1 MYKSAN
7 ELLLSKESTTALAW
21 VGKVM
26 DDLTPRQQLILGLVI
41 RDYISAAQPVGS
53 KTIQEYGLG
62 VSSATIRNEMAVLE
76 EQGYL
81 THPHTS
87 AGRVPTERGYRY
99 FVERLMRES
108 HLPVD
113 EQRTIRHQFHQVGV
127 DLEQWMRLAASVLA
141 RTAQSA
147 AVVTSLKTDQCRLK
161 HLELISI
168 RDALAMLIV
177 VLEGGIV
184 RQHILNLDEPISQD
198 TLTQAANRLNDL
210 CVGGSVQ
217 RVRSCLRQVGAFE
230 QQVLQIV
237 VQVMKHVDDQAGLH
251 LYRDGLLNILHQPE
265 FSVPESARNVVHL
278 FEDRT
283 LLENL
288 LTEMLEVGGVQVI
301 IGGEGRWNELRECS
315 LVVSPYGVS
324 GEATGALGV
333 MGPMRM
339 PYSRAI
345 STVRYVAGLLSDL
358 FRDLYD
364 GIEELSKLEDWER
377 G

>member
-1 MYKSAN
+1 
-7 ELLLSKESTTALAW
+7 
-21 VGKVM
+21 M
-26 DDLTPRQQLILGLVI
+26 DDLTSRQQLILGLVI
-41 RDYISAAQPVGS
+41 RDYIGTARPVGS
-53 KTIQEYGLG
+53 STIQNYGLG

-76 EQGYL
+76 DRGYL
-81 THPHTS
+81 VQPHTS
-87 AGRVPTERGYRY
+87 AGRVPTDLGYRY
-99 FVERLMRES
+99 FVERLMSES

-113 EQRTIRHQFHQVGV
+113 DQRMIRHQFHQVGV

-147 AVVTSLKTDQCRLK
+147 AVVTSLKTEQCRLR

-168 RDALAMLIV
+168 RENLAMLII

-184 RQHILNLDEPISQD
+184 QQQVLSLEESMNQD
-198 TLTQAANRLNDL
+198 TLSQIANRLNDL

-217 RVRSCLRQVGAFE
+217 RIYTCIRQVGALE
-230 QQVLQIV
+230 QRVLNAVI
-237 VQVMKHVDDQAGLH
+237 QVMKRVDDEAGLH
-251 LYRDGLLNILHQPE
+251 LYRDGLINMLYQPE
-265 FSVPESARNVVHL
+265 FSLPDSARNVVHL

-283 LLENL
+283 LLEDL

-301 IGGEGRWNELRECS
+301 IGGEGRWDELRDCS

-358 FRDLYD
+358 FRDLY
-364 GIEELSKLEDWER
+364 GGVEVSNLEDWQT
-377 G
+377 

>member
-1 MYKSAN
+1 M
-7 ELLLSKESTTALAW
+7 
-21 VGKVM
+21 G
-26 DDLTPRQQLILGLVI
+26 DLTPRQQLILGLVI
-41 RDYISAAQPVGS
+41 REYVSIAQPVGS
-53 KTIQEYGLG
+53 KTIQGYGLG

-76 EQGYL
+76 ERGYL
-81 THPHTS
+81 TQPHTS
-87 AGRVPTERGYRY
+87 AGRVPTDLGYRY

-108 HLPVD
+108 QLPVE

-147 AVVTSLKTDQCRLK
+147 AVVTSLKTDQCRLR

-168 RDALAMLIV
+168 QDTLAMLIV

-184 RQHILNLDEPISQD
+184 RQQMLSLEEPMNQD
-198 TLTQAANRLNDL
+198 MLTQIANRLNDL
-210 CVGGSVQ
+210 CVGGTKQKVQ
-217 RVRSCLRQVGAFE
+217 SCFRMVGALE
-230 QQVLQIV
+230 QQILAVVVEVLKSV
-237 VQVMKHVDDQAGLH
+237 DEQVGLH

-265 FSVPESARNVVHL
+265 FTVPESARNVVHL
-278 FEDRT
+278 LEDRT
-283 LLENL
+283 LLEGL

-301 IGGEGRWNELRECS
+301 IGGEGRWNELSECS

-358 FRDLYD
+358 FRDLY
-364 GIEELSKLEDWER
+364 GGVEELTSSEEWTSD
-377 G
+377 

>member
-1 MYKSAN
+1 
-7 ELLLSKESTTALAW
+7 
-21 VGKVM
+21 M

-41 RDYISAAQPVGS
+41 RDYITTAQPVGS
-53 KTIQEYGLG
+53 KAIQSYGLG
-62 VSSATIRNEMAVLE
+62 VSSATIRNEMVVLE
-76 EQGYL
+76 QLGYL
-81 THPHTS
+81 MQPHTS
-87 AGRVPTERGYRY
+87 AGRAPTDQGYRY
-99 FVERLMRES
+99 FVERLMSES
-108 HLPVD
+108 QLPLD
-113 EQRTIRHQFHQVGV
+113 EQRTIRHQFHQVGF

-147 AVVTSLKTDQCRLK
+147 AVVTSMRTEQCRLR

-168 RDALAMLIV
+168 RDTLIMLIV

-184 RQHILNLDEPISQD
+184 RQQVLTLDEAMSQD
-198 TLTQAANRLNDL
+198 TLAQIANRLNDL

-217 RVRSCLRQVGAFE
+217 RVRNCYRLVGAFE
-230 QQVLQIV
+230 QQVLDVV
-237 VQVMKHVDDQAGLH
+237 VQVMRSVDDQAGLH

-265 FSVPESARNVVHL
+265 FLLPESARNVVHL

-283 LLENL
+283 LLEEL

-315 LVVSPYGVS
+315 LVISPYGVA

-364 GIEELSKLEDWER
+364 GVEGITRLEEHDS

>member
-1 MYKSAN
+1 VSQIDH
-7 ELLLSKESTTALAW
+7 ELARDKEE
-21 VGKVM
+21 M

-41 RDYISAAQPVGS
+41 REYVSVAQPVGS
-53 KTIQEYGLG
+53 GTIQGYGLG
-62 VSSATIRNEMAVLE
+62 VSSATIRNDMVVLE
-76 EQGYL
+76 ERGYL
-81 THPHTS
+81 TQPHTS
-87 AGRVPTERGYRY
+87 AGRVPTELGYRY

-108 HLPVD
+108 RLPVD

-141 RTAQSA
+141 RTSQSA
-147 AVVTSLKTDQCRLK
+147 AVVTSLKTDLCRLR

-168 RDALAMLIV
+168 QDALAMLIV

-184 RQHILNLDEPISQD
+184 RQQILSLDEPINQD
-198 TLTQAANRLNDL
+198 TLTQIANRLNDL
-210 CVGGSVQ
+210 CVSGSKQ
-217 RVRSCLRQVGAFE
+217 RLRNCLRQVGALE
-230 QQVLQIV
+230 QQVLTV
-237 VQVMKHVDDQAGLH
+237 VIEVMKRVDEQADLH

-265 FSVPESARNVVHL
+265 FSVPESARHVVHL
-278 FEDRT
+278 LEDRT
-283 LLENL
+283 LLEGL

-301 IGGEGRWNELRECS
+301 IGGEGRWNELSECS

-358 FRDLYD
+358 FRDLYAGAD
-364 GIEELSKLEDWER
+364 GPTSSEEWER
-377 G
+377 D

>member
-1 MYKSAN
+1 
-7 ELLLSKESTTALAW
+7 
-21 VGKVM
+21 M
-26 DDLTPRQQLILGLVI
+26 DDLTSRQQLILGLVI
-41 RDYISAAQPVGS
+41 RDYIATARPVGS
-53 KTIQEYGLG
+53 STIQNYGLG

-76 EQGYL
+76 DRGYL
-81 THPHTS
+81 IQPHTS
-87 AGRVPTERGYRY
+87 AGRVPTDLGYRY

-113 EQRTIRHQFHQVGV
+113 DQRMIRHQFHQVGV

-141 RTAQSA
+141 RTAHSA
-147 AVVTSLKTDQCRLK
+147 AVVTSLKTEQCRLR

-168 RDALAMLIV
+168 RENLAMLII

-184 RQHILNLDEPISQD
+184 QQQVLSLEESMNQD
-198 TLTQAANRLNDL
+198 TLSQIANRLNDL
-210 CVGGSVQ
+210 CAGGSVQ
-217 RVRSCLRQVGAFE
+217 RIDTCLRQVGALE
-230 QQVLQIV
+230 QRVLNALI
-237 VQVMKHVDDQAGLH
+237 QVMRRVDDDAGLH
-251 LYRDGLLNILHQPE
+251 LYRDGLINMLHQPE
-265 FSVPESARNVVHL
+265 FSLPDSARNVVHL

-283 LLENL
+283 LLEDL
-288 LTEMLEVGGVQVI
+288 LTEMLEIGGVQVI
-301 IGGEGRWNELRECS
+301 IGGEGRWDELRDCS

-358 FRDLYD
+358 FRDLY
-364 GIEELSKLEDWER
+364 GGEVSNMEDWQR
-377 G
+377 D

>member
-1 MYKSAN
+1 
-7 ELLLSKESTTALAW
+7 
-21 VGKVM
+21 M
-26 DDLTPRQQLILGLVI
+26 DELTPRQQLILGLVI
-41 RDYISAAQPVGS
+41 REYIATAQPVGS
-53 KTIQEYGLG
+53 KTIQGYGLG

-76 EQGYL
+76 ELGYL
-81 THPHTS
+81 IQPHTS
-87 AGRVPTERGYRY
+87 AGRVPTDLGYRF

-108 HLPVD
+108 HLSLD

-147 AVVTSLKTDQCRLK
+147 AVVTSLRTDQCRLK

-168 RDALAMLIV
+168 RDTLAMLIV
-177 VLEGGIV
+177 VLDGGIV
-184 RQHILNLDEPISQD
+184 QQQMLTLDEAMSQD
-198 TLTQAANRLNDL
+198 TLGQIANRLNDL

-217 RVRSCLRQVGAFE
+217 WVQTHRRQVGLFE
-230 QQVLQIV
+230 QQVLDV
-237 VQVMKHVDDQAGLH
+237 VAQVMKRVDDQVGMR

-265 FSVPESARNVVHL
+265 FVVPESARNVVHL

-283 LLENL
+283 LLEGL

-301 IGGEGRWNELRECS
+301 IGGEGRWTELQECS

-324 GEATGALGV
+324 GEAMGALGV

-339 PYSRAI
+339 PYSRAV

-358 FRDLYD
+358 FRDLY
-364 GIEELSKLEDWER
+364 GGVEELATLEEWKD